1 MKIDT
6 KLLLITVL
14 FIFLSFSPASLP
26 VFAETMEDAWKA
38 ALAGNHQIQASQR
51 NTISSQLS
59 LEAAK
64 SARIPSLTLESGYTI
79 LNNAPAALINSP
91 ALAINEL
98 PTGED
103 KSISYKAMINMPVFT
118 GGRISEGISSAGS
131 GLNSAK
137 QDEIKTIL
145 DIKMRVAEA
154 YVSVLRSKHLVE
166 VTGNNVASL
175 SAHTRDVAHF
185 YEQGMITK
193 NDLLASQ
200 VALAD
205 ARQRSIQAINN
216 LNLSYAAYNRLL
228 GRPLDISVVI
238 DDLSAEP
245 VTLDLN
251 DLTSRAL
258 LKRPELISL
267 SEQSRALQRQAAGL
281 RSAIWPQ
288 IAVSG
293 GYSYMQNKYQVYEDV
308 WSATIGLKWEIFD
321 GGIAR
326 NNANAVLQ
334 KAEAL
339 NSIRSDTASVISLQV
354 RQACLDI
361 EETHKR
367 IPVTRDALAQSEENL
382 RVAKDRY
389 REGVGT
395 NTEVLDAET
404 LRIRSYSNYY
414 NAVYDAVIAKIRL
427 QYATGE
433 L

>member
-1 MKIDT
+1 MKINK

-14 FIFLSFSPASLP
+14 FTFLSFSPASLP

-38 ALAGNHQIQASQR
+38 ALSSNHQIQASQR

-64 SARIPSLTLESGYTI
+64 SARIPSLTLESGYTV
-79 LNNAPAALINSP
+79 LNNAPAAVISG
-91 ALAINEL
+91 AAIKDL

-103 KSISYKAMINMPVFT
+103 KYLSYKAMINMPIYT
-118 GGRISEGISSAGS
+118 GGRISEGIFSAAS

-137 QDEIKTIL
+137 QDEIKTIF
-145 DIKMRVAEA
+145 DIKMRVSEA

-175 SAHTRDVAHF
+175 SAHTRDVTHF

-205 ARQRSIQAINN
+205 ARQRSIQAMNN

-228 GRPLDISVVI
+228 GRPLDNSVVI
-238 DDLSAEP
+238 DDLSVEP
-245 VTLDLN
+245 ATLDLN

-258 LKRPELISL
+258 SKRPELISL
-267 SEQSRALQRQAAGL
+267 SEQSSALQHQAAGL

-293 GYSYMQNKYQVYEDV
+293 GYSYTQNKYQMYEDV
-308 WSATIGLKWEIFD
+308 WSATIGLKWDIFD

-339 NSIRSDTASVISLQV
+339 NSIRSDATSIISLQV

-361 EETHKR
+361 EETQKR

-382 RVAKDRY
+382 RVARDRY

-414 NAVYDAVIAKIRL
+414 NAVYDAVIAKIHL
-427 QYATGE
+427 KFAIGE

>member
-1 MKIDT
+1 MKINT

-14 FIFLSFSPASLP
+14 FTFLSFSPASQP

-38 ALAGNHQIQASQR
+38 ALQSNHQIQASQR

-64 SARIPSLTLESGYTI
+64 SARVPSLTLESGYTV
-79 LNNAPAALINSP
+79 LNNAPAAIISG
-91 ALAINEL
+91 AAIKDL

-103 KSISYKAMINMPVFT
+103 KYLSYKAMINMPVFT
-118 GGRISEGISSAGS
+118 GGRISEGIFSAGS

-137 QDEIKTIL
+137 QDEIKTIF

-166 VTGNNVASL
+166 VTDNNVASL
-175 SAHTRDVAHF
+175 SAHTRDVTHF

-205 ARQRSIQAINN
+205 ARQRSIQAMNN

-228 GRPLDISVVI
+228 GRPLDNSVVI

-245 VTLDLN
+245 AILDLN

-258 LKRPELISL
+258 SKRPELISL
-267 SEQSRALQRQAAGL
+267 SEQSSALQHQAAGL

-293 GYSYMQNKYQVYEDV
+293 GYSYTQNKYQMFEDV
-308 WSATIGLKWEIFD
+308 WSATIGLKWDIFD

-361 EETHKR
+361 EETQKR

-382 RVAKDRY
+382 RVARDRY

-404 LRIRSYSNYY
+404 LRSRTYSNYY

-427 QYATGE
+427 QFAIGE